1 MVWLQV
7 VAAAGVAV
15 LSGAALVRAPALVES
30 LASLHRRWRRRGVVQ
45 PEAPPV
51 EQLAADLHR
60 LAVQLAEVE
69 RSDAT
74 AKVARLRAT
83 TLAYDDVLLTACRA
97 LQITPPGSPPLQPI
111 ERLETEAALAQEGL
125 VW

>member
-1 MVWLQV
+1 MVWLEV

-30 LASLHRRWRRRGVVQ
+30 LVSLHRRWRRRGVVQ